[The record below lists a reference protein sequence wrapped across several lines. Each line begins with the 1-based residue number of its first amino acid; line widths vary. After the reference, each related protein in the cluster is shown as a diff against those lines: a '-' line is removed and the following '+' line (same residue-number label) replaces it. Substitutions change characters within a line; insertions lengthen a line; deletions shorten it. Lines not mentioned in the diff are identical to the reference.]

1 MTSHRAS
8 GVVVFFLLILIPM
21 GLHADDFRVADV
33 FLGYSLLHGDLQK
46 HASGW
51 EISGGGYFKQWLS
64 LHADFDAH
72 HQSSAGSHRHQHD
85 FLFGPQ
91 FSHRTSQFT
100 FFAHTLAGVCHTS
113 GDPGSETG
121 FASVAGG
128 GIDWDFSPALA
139 FRFVQADYHA
149 AHLFGAFQ
157 HQARFSFGIVF
168 HLIGW
173 ADPPRRIPPPPNKKP
188 PESDRLH

>member
-8 GVVVFFLLILIPM
+8 GVVVFFLLLLMPT

-64 LHADFDAH
+64 LHANFDAH
-72 HQSSAGSHRHQHD
+72 HQSSARSQRHQHD

-100 FFAHTLAGVCHTS
+100 FFAHTLAGLSHIS
-113 GDPGSETG
+113 GSNGTQTVFG
-121 FASVAGG
+121 CVAGG
-128 GIDWDFSPALA
+128 GIDWDYNPVIA
-139 FRFVQADYHA
+139 FRLAQVDFHA
-149 AHLFGAFQ
+149 SHFFGAFQ
-157 HQARFSFGIVF
+157 NDARFSFGIVF
-168 HLIGW
+168 RAIGF
-173 ADPPRRIPPPPNKKP
+173 ADPPRIPPPPDKN
-188 PESDRLH
+188 RLKQVSGY